1 MKYLFNVLIVSVF
14 VIVVSIHV
22 AKAQFIRFD
31 HFDTKTG
38 LSQNNINSLIVDST
52 GFVWVGTIEG
62 ITRFDGSN
70 FDVFRSNLSQQHTLP
85 GNYIEDL
92 SACPNGNIW
101 VRVQNRGLCLF
112 EAATEKFI
120 TFSNDQFLPA
130 DVLNLTSFVSVND
143 SVLWLT
149 DLAGF
154 YHYNL
159 SANRLT
165 KLNIPFLRGNVIYG
179 GKDEVL
185 YVGKGG
191 IVSYSVK
198 TARQIRQITS
208 LPIRRISQVYNDSL
222 VAIISDGLKVLNL
235 KNDRLQAIES
245 TELNK
250 ILEENVVLS
259 VAGYKNEVWIGLND
273 GLLFV
278 RLNGGTVRFITKYS
292 YDPFNEYSFHGQ
304 DAKKLTFDKAG
315 NLWIGT
321 SKYGMNL
328 YCREKNAF
336 KHHQISALS
345 KADQEIDPIRAI
357 CKTKDGNIWVG
368 FDRSGLVCIRPDAK
382 QKLYSEIHFSR
393 KPKEP
398 LENIRSLYQDSNG
411 DLWVGSNHGLCKYN
425 QKKDLVESVTA
436 QYSWDWPDVCYHIN
450 ESTPGKLTI
459 TNFSGIGIVDLKAG
473 SLEKVPMDKSYT
485 PASIRSLAKDKHN
498 NYWFIIGDLGLY
510 KLSPDHTLK
519 LFTYEKNNLTDNKL
533 YSLEIVGDSL
543 WIGSNNGLMAFDLDK
558 EKVVSRFFEED
569 GLSNNLVYSVIHSNG
584 QLWMST
590 NRGISRLNLKNKHI
604 EKFLTDDLFMDDA
617 YFRDKNGTIYFGGYD
632 GFISFNPEHIKEKAF
647 VPHAE
652 ITDLYINN
660 HKVVVGEK
668 IRNRIV
674 LSSSIK
680 NLDEI
685 KMNYSTS
692 SFFLTFNAFPFN
704 YPDLTYFRYRLVG
717 LSSDWIL
724 AAKRENRAMFTN
736 LAPGH
741 YVFELEAS
749 ADGLNWSEPRKLVMA
764 IVPPFYMTLWFKL
777 LLVSIVLVIIFIT
790 YKVRLLAIKKW
801 NLELE
806 RQIREQTLSIEAQKN
821 KIIEQKEN
829 MLELNERLREADQAK
844 LKYYTNLSHEF
855 RTPLTIIMGYI
866 DTLQQ
871 QGANL
876 GILKK
881 ITKSSDRLYSLVN
894 QFIDLRKY
902 DQGELRLN
910 VSNFDLVAFT
920 NEIVDSYKD
929 LALKKNINLE
939 FLGVKDKL
947 FLWLDSD
954 KTDKIIYNI
963 LSNAIKYTDSGG
975 TVIVSIDKCEN
986 GVNLKVSDSGIGMSK
1001 EEQRNI
1007 FDHFYRSPKVSSQI
1021 DGHGIG
1027 LTLVK
1032 ALVEI
1037 QHGSI
1042 ECISEE
1048 GVGTTIN
1055 IQFKSGNK
1063 HFKKSEI
1070 NQEKPASPVVIREIS
1085 APTVIESGNPLGNR
1099 LLVVEDNPELSE
1111 YLSDLLGKYYKVE
1124 TAANGK
1130 EALMKLDKNIP
1141 DLILT
1146 DLMMPV
1152 MDGISLAKA
1161 LREMPKTRFIPIIVL
1176 SAKTD
1181 VTSKIEGFQTN
1192 IDDYIEKPFNPSL
1205 LLSRIGNILS
1215 RNNEI
1220 KNDVEQ
1226 FAITQN
1232 EKLNQS
1238 DKSFMQKVLLILE
1251 KNYSNPEFNADELS
1265 NELGMSRVT
1274 FYRKMKKLDQEGPG
1288 ELIRKYRLKKA
1299 LKMMDEGRKTINEIC
1314 IEVGFQSLSN
1324 FRKSF
1329 KERYGALPSKYLDG
1343 KYNAASAK
1351 IT

>member
-1 MKYLFNVLIVSVF
+1 MKFSFKVLIISILNF
-14 VIVVSIHV
+14 VCLVHA
-22 AKAQFIRFD
+22 AKGQFIRFD
-31 HFDTKTG
+31 HFDTRTG
-38 LSQNNINSLIVDST
+38 LSQNNINSLVVDST

-70 FDVFRSNLSQQHTLP
+70 FDVFRSNLAQKNTLP

-112 EAATEKFI
+112 EAATERFI
-120 TFSNDQFLPA
+120 TFPNDQFLPA
-130 DVLNLTSFVSVND
+130 DVLNLTSLVSVTD
-143 SVLWLT
+143 SVLWFT
-149 DLAGF
+149 DLNGF
-154 YHYNL
+154 YNYNL
-159 SANRLT
+159 SSKKLT
-165 KLNIPFLRGNVIYG
+165 KLTIPFSRGNVIYG
-179 GKDEVL
+179 GKNEVL
-185 YVGKGG
+185 YIGKGG
-191 IVSYSVK
+191 IVSYSLK
-198 TARQIRQITS
+198 TARQIRQIS
-208 LPIRRISQVYNDSL
+208 SIQIRRISRVFNDSL
-222 VAIISDGLKVLNL
+222 VAIVSDGLKILNL
-235 KNDRLQAIES
+235 RNSKVQSIES
-245 TELNK
+245 SELDKMLNGS
-250 ILEENVVLS
+250 VVMS

-273 GLLFV
+273 GLLLV
-278 RLNGGTVRFITKYS
+278 RLNEGAARSITKYS

-328 YCREKNAF
+328 FCREKNAF
-336 KHHQISALS
+336 KHHQISVLS

-357 CKTKDGNIWVG
+357 CKTKDGNIWIG
-368 FDRSGLVCIRPDAK
+368 FDRSGLVCIHPDNK
-382 QKLYSEIHFSR
+382 QKLYSEIHFPG
-393 KPKEP
+393 KPREP

-436 QYSWDWPDVCYHIN
+436 QYTWDWPDVCYYIN
-450 ESTPGKLTI
+450 ESPHGKLTI
-459 TNFSGIGIVDLKAG
+459 TNFSGIGIVDLKTG
-473 SLEKVPMDKSYT
+473 SLEKVPMDNSYT
-485 PASIRSLAKDKHN
+485 PASIRSLAKDKRN

-510 KLSPDHTLK
+510 KLSPDHKLK

-543 WIGSNNGLMAFDLDK
+543 WIGSNNGLMAFDLQK
-558 EKVVSRFFEED
+558 EKVVSSFFEED

-590 NRGISRLNLKNKHI
+590 NRGVSRLNLKNKHI
-604 EKFLTDDLFMDDA
+604 EKFLTDNLFMDDA
-617 YFRDKNGTIYFGGYD
+617 YFRDKNGAIYFGGYD
-632 GFISFNPEHIKEKAF
+632 GFISFNPAQIKEKSF

-660 HKVVVGEK
+660 HKAVVGEK

-717 LSSDWIL
+717 LSSEWIL

-749 ADGLNWSEPRKLVMA
+749 ADGLSWSEPRKLEMA
-764 IVPPFYMTLWFKL
+764 IVPPFYMTSWFKFL
-777 LLVSIVLVIIFIT
+777 VVSIVLIIIFVT
-790 YKVRLLAIKKW
+790 YKVRLLAIHNW

-806 RQIREQTLSIEAQKN
+806 RQIKEQTLSIEEQKN

-866 DTLQQ
+866 DTLQK
-871 QGANL
+871 QGANQ

-881 ITKSSDRLYSLVN
+881 IAKSSDRLYSLVN

-902 DQGELRLN
+902 DQGELKLN
-910 VSNFDLVAFT
+910 VSNFDIVAFT
-920 NEIVDSYKD
+920 SEIVDSYKD
-929 LALKKNINLE
+929 LAFKKNINLE

-963 LSNAIKYTDSGG
+963 LSNAIKYTDGGG

-1037 QHGSI
+1037 QHGAI

-1070 NQEKPASPVVIREIS
+1070 NQEKPTSPVIKEI
-1085 APTVIESGNPLGNR
+1085 PTPMIIDSGNPLGNSI
-1099 LLVVEDNPELSE
+1099 LVVEDNSELLE
-1111 YLSDLLGKYYKVE
+1111 YLTDLLGKYYKVI
-1124 TAANGK
+1124 TATNGRD
-1130 EALMKLDKNIP
+1130 ALKKLENNVP

-1161 LREMPKTRFIPIIVL
+1161 LRENPKTRFIPIVVL

-1220 KNDVEQ
+1220 RNDVEQ

-1238 DKSFMQKVLLILE
+1238 DKSFMQKVLFILE
-1251 KNYSNPEFNADELS
+1251 KNYSNPSFNADELS

-1274 FYRKMKKLDQEGPG
+1274 FYRKMRKLDQEGPG
-1288 ELIRKYRLKKA
+1288 EMIRKYRLKKA
-1299 LKMMDEGRKTINEIC
+1299 LKMIDEGNRTINEIC
-1314 IEVGFQSLSN
+1314 IEVGFQSLSH

-1329 KERYGALPSKYLDG
+1329 KEKYGVLPSKYMEG
-1343 KYNAASAK
+1343 NYNAVSTK